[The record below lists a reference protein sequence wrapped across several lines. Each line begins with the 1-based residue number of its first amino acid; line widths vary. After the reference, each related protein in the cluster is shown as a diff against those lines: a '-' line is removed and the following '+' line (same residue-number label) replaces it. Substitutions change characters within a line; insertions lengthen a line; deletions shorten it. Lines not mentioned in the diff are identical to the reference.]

1 MGLTTTSSFIGGGV
15 GGGRSIYSISTQ
27 SLSSDSWCLLL
38 LHHYLET
45 RQVPD
50 PLVERIPSVLADS
63 LGLAPGPVEPGP
75 RVPLGS
81 CQKRQDHH
89 QEDVTL
95 HHSSA
100 GDCSQWLSLITA
112 ADFFKLFSDSFY
124 CMETEFQLFA
134 NNLQSESKQNFCKVI
149 KQITWQYYK

>member
-1 MGLTTTSSFIGGGV
+1 MD
-15 GGGRSIYSISTQ
+15 GRIVVSAPSPFPQTR
-27 SLSSDSWCLLL
+27 DACCFML

-81 CQKRQDHH
+81 CQERQDHH

-100 GDCSQWLSLITA
+100 GDCSQ
-112 ADFFKLFSDSFY
+112 
-124 CMETEFQLFA
+124 
-134 NNLQSESKQNFCKVI
+134 
-149 KQITWQYYK
+149 